1 MLRRGDARIAVGAP
15 EVPPERPVVALA
27 KHLLAQPAA
36 GGYAEA
42 VVQPS
47 GCPRRYSRPQRT
59 RNVPPFGARA
69 GTTMG
74 APSRSTSWPS
84 AAAAPRTMGPKRVS
98 TASPAARVWTNVD
111 ERKR

>member
-42 VVQPS
+42 VRILPVS
-47 GCPRRYSRPQRT
+47 DEE
-59 RNVPPFGARA
+59 
-69 GTTMG
+69 
-74 APSRSTSWPS
+74 RSI
-84 AAAAPRTMGPKRVS
+84 R
-98 TASPAARVWTNVD
+98 
-111 ERKR
+111 E